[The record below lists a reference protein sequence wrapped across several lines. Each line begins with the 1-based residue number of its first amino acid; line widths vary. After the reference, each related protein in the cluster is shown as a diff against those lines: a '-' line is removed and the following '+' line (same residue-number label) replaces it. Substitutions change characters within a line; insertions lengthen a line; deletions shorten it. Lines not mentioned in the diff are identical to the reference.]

1 MNKCR
6 LAGDPAALL
15 KNKATRLTETSAVSY
30 VEFVEL
36 NDWSGEIRFK
46 AVGLNKF
53 GVAVC
58 GKRGADPSHPD
69 HYRWGVASMRD
80 PDGRDLSISETVAA
94 VSEILAAPARAYDFM
109 IW

>member
-1 MNKCR
+1 MDKCR

-15 KNKATRLTETSAVSY
+15 KNKATRLTETSAAKY
-30 VEFVEL
+30 VEFVEP

-46 AVGLNKF
+46 AIGLNKF

-58 GKRGADPSHPD
+58 GKRGADPRHPD
-69 HYRWGVASMRD
+69 HYRWKFASMRD
-80 PDGRDLSISETVAA
+80 AEGRDLSMSETLAA
-94 VSEILAAPARAYDFM
+94 VNEILAAPSRVYDYA